1 MCIITRKYT
10 RKPRQD
16 FMLNRENKIEAYQ
29 TSSAAD
35 LLKEAM
41 LDLNITQTD
50 LAKRL
55 GISQK
60 SVSSVLNRKT
70 FMNEKTA
77 LKLEKVL
84 GISSTLLLNLDINFR
99 TKNDQASTRYTNPT

>member
-1 MCIITRKYT
+1 
-10 RKPRQD
+10 
-16 FMLNRENKIEAYQ
+16 MLNRENKIEAYQ

-60 SVSSVLNRKT
+60 SVSSILDRKT

-99 TKNDQASTRYTNPT
+99 TKNDQAPTRYTNPT

>member
-1 MCIITRKYT
+1 
-10 RKPRQD
+10 
-16 FMLNRENKIEAYQ
+16 MLNRENKIEAYQ

-41 LDLNITQTD
+41 LDLNIAQTD

-99 TKNDQASTRYTNPT
+99 TKKQQTFKF

>member
-1 MCIITRKYT
+1 
-10 RKPRQD
+10 
-16 FMLNRENKIEAYQ
+16 MLNRENKIKAYQ

-99 TKNDQASTRYTNPT
+99 TKKPH